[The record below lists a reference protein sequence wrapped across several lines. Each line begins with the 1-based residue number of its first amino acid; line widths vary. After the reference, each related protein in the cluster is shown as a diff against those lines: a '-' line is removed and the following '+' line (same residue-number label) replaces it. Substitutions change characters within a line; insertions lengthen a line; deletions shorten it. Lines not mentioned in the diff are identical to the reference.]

1 MPSGD
6 NVHLQALEPQLAC
19 PGAAVTIRGRGLL
32 GDSAQPPIVTLG
44 ERAARLA
51 SASNARV
58 SFRVPDEVG
67 GFAPVRVSS
76 APGESLI
83 LQVARGLADGIHQ
96 VDSPVFDAR
105 GRLYVTVSGSRGQQS
120 PVSVF
125 RVEPNG
131 AREPFASGIVNPTSL
146 AFGPDGFLY
155 VTSRFEG
162 VVYRLS
168 ERGEPSQV
176 ATEMGVACGLAFAAD
191 GAMYV
196 GDRSGTLF
204 RVRAGQQASVVATLP
219 PSVAAYH
226 LAVGPDGWIY
236 VSIPTLA
243 TCDSVY
249 RVSPDGRIEV
259 VHTGFGRPQGV
270 AFDPRGVLHVV
281 EALAG
286 SSGIFRVEAGRP
298 PALVAAGDGL
308 VGVTFDPHGALVVAS
323 NETVY
328 GFTAFGGPVVS
339 VS

>member
-1 MPSGD
+1 
-6 NVHLQALEPQLAC
+6 
-19 PGAAVTIRGRGLL
+19 
-32 GDSAQPPIVTLG
+32 
-44 ERAARLA
+44 
-51 SASNARV
+51 
-58 SFRVPDEVG
+58 
-67 GFAPVRVSS
+67 
-76 APGESLI
+76 
-83 LQVARGLADGIHQ
+83 
-96 VDSPVFDAR
+96 
-105 GRLYVTVSGSRGQQS
+105 VSGSRGQQS

-204 RVRAGQQASVVATLP
+204 RVRAGQQPSVVATLP

-259 VHTGFGRPQGV
+259 VYAGFGRPQGV

-308 VGVTFDPHGALVVAS
+308 VGVTFDPQGALVVAS

-328 GFTAFGGPVVS
+328 GFAAFGGPVMS